1 MFTKDSR
8 YADTPTCYADTPTSQ
23 ALDIEGREITAVQL
37 RRLPQTGGG
46 EIIVTAADQL
56 DVIAEQCYAN
66 PTWFWHVADANSELE
81 ARDLLQP
88 VGRTMIVPE
97 R

>member
-8 YADTPTCYADTPTSQ
+8 YADTPTSLAQDS
-23 ALDIEGREITAVQL
+23 EGREITAVQL
-37 RRLPQTGGG
+37 RRLPATGGG
-46 EIIVTAADQL
+46 EVIVNASDQL

-66 PTWFWHVADANSELE
+66 ATQFWHVADANSELD

-88 VGRTMIVPE
+88 VGRSLIVPE